1 MSKRLLPFLPLLL
14 LPLIAARNAEAVQA
28 TALGE
33 GARETVMLDSINR
46 LKTSRGTLKVDLHQV
61 ERIYAMD
68 EQVRVYF
75 LDGDVASGEL
85 KHPLFPEGATWLYV
99 RAEPPEREEP
109 TTSPIVA
116 WVDGKPVLLDA
127 LQGGRNWGMTDPAER
142 LDQVIEETLIHQA
155 ALAAG
160 MAYSPKVKKLMVAGQ
175 LRRQVYSQL
184 DSSQI
189 SDAELLAYFEANQDL
204 FVIPEKR
211 QLRSITWKLGPTRDL
226 AAAQALCQS
235 AKADIDSDE
244 AFKQRASTESEDPYR
259 RRGGDLG
266 LVSLEGKAGVPTEL
280 LDAAWQMDTRQM
292 ACVATPNS
300 VVLLRIGERREQ
312 VSRTFEQ
319 MKGSVMRRVKNEHYQ
334 ALYESYVADLRADVA
349 VEIDADVLRE
359 MQATGAPLPGLG
371 GKGAPE

>member
-99 RAEPPEREEP
+99 QAEPPEREEP

-116 WVDGKPVLLDA
+116 WVDGKPVLLEE
-127 LQGGRNWGMTDPAER
+127 LQGDRRWGMMEPAER
-142 LDQVIEETLIHQA
+142 LEQVIEETLIHQA

-204 FVIPEKR
+204 FVIPKKR

-266 LVSLEGKAGVPTEL
+266 FVSLEGKAGVPTEL

-292 ACVATPNS
+292 ACVETPNS

-371 GKGAPE
+371 GKSAPK